1 MAGRY
6 LVTGVQLAMLATL
19 PSQPERLKLVDE
31 IIDKQF
37 VANSDL
43 PVEDDASWMMNLGIV
58 KNLFRKGK
66 QK

>member
-1 MAGRY
+1 
-6 LVTGVQLAMLATL
+6 MLATL